1 MAKWG
6 VLASRAILEHGEIL
20 AHQVQLAVTG
30 RQEKLASPASP
41 E

>member
-6 VLASRAILEHGEIL
+6 VLASRAILEHEEIL
-20 AHQVQLAVTG
+20 VHKVQLAVTG
-30 RQEKLASPASP
+30 RQANLDSPASP